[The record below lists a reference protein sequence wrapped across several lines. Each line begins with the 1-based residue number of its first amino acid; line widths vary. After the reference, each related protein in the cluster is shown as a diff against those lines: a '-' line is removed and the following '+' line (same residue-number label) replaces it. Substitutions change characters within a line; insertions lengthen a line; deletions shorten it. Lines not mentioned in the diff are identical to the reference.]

1 MSSTSFSNT
10 ALLQIEKQITNI
22 QSRLNTLSLSSDL
35 KTGNHIDDTLVT
47 LDIDREREYWTDRL
61 MDLKRDLK
69 KHDKGQRE
77 GVGII
82 PGDKV
87 RLLKQGSRE
96 ALEVRIAERLEFY
109 PGEKCVSISSPIGR
123 TVLGKT
129 PGQLLE
135 ANTPNGRCKFQIVE
149 VQRG

>member
-22 QSRLNTLSLSSDL
+22 QSRLSTLSLSSDL

-47 LDIDREREYWTDRL
+47 LDIDREREYWSERL

-69 KHDKGQRE
+69 KHARSQRQ
-77 GVGII
+77 GVGIL

-87 RLLKQGSRE
+87 KLLKQGSGG

-109 PGEKCVSISSPIGR
+109 PGEKCVSIYSPIGR

-129 PGQLLE
+129 PGQHLE
-135 ANTPNGRCKFQIVE
+135 ANTPNGKCRFQIVE